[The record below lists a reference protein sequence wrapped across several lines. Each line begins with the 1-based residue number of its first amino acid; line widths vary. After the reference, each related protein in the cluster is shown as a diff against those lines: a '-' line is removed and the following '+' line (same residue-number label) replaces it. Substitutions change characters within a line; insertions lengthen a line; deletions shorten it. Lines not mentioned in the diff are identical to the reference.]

1 MNFIDTHS
9 HIYGEE
15 FDEDRD
21 AVVQRAVDAGAE
33 HILLPNIDA
42 NSVGPMLALCDDYPT
57 LCRPMMGLH
66 PTELPDAP
74 KPLLD
79 QMEQMLEASQ
89 TATQVSASCAGGTSE
104 VSSRFIAVGEVGV
117 DLYWDASRREEQME
131 VFRRQAE
138 WSIRFGLPL
147 VIHSRSAH
155 KELMEVLTPMKE
167 QLPGG
172 IFHCFGGT
180 AEEARELLT
189 FPGFVLGIGGVVT
202 FKKSTLP
209 AVLKDN
215 VPLDRVVVETDAPY
229 LAPTPHRG
237 KRNETSF
244 VPLVI
249 EKLAAIY
256 DTTPEEVARITT
268 HTAKSLFNIL

>member
-1 MNFIDTHS
+1 MNLFIDTHS

-66 PTELPDAP
+66 PTELPDDP

-79 QMEQMLEASQ
+79 QMEQML
-89 TATQVSASCAGGTSE
+89 TTG
-104 VSSRFIAVGEVGV
+104 RFIAVGEVGV
-117 DLYWDASRREEQME
+117 DLYWDASRRDEQMD

-138 WSIRFGLPL
+138 WSIRFDLPL

-155 KELMEVLTPMKE
+155 KELMEVLTPLKA

-180 AEEARELLT
+180 ADEARELLT

-209 AVLKDN
+209 AVLKEC
-215 VPLDRVVVETDAPY
+215 VPLERIVLETDAPY

-237 KRNETSF
+237 KRNESAYI
-244 VPLVI
+244 PLVI
-249 EKLAAIY
+249 AKLAEVY
-256 DTTPEEVARITT
+256 DTTPEHVAEVTTATARR
-268 HTAKSLFNIL
+268 LFRL